1 MFYAAGDYQKAMTQL
16 SEGFNINSLKFRFDV
31 AYAKAITDKFNNN
44 AKGMVASLMMKK
56 QEERKAEGG
65 EGLSAISH
73 MREKVADTQDKM
85 PPENFED
92 KKIFNI

>member
-1 MFYAAGDYQKAMTQL
+1 LHPEVLKVGKLKRAKMFYAAGDYQKAMTQL

-56 QEERKAEGG
+56 
-65 EGLSAISH
+65 
-73 MREKVADTQDKM
+73 
-85 PPENFED
+85 
-92 KKIFNI
+92 